1 MAESGERGE
10 GGTMLLQE
18 KNAIITGCAHGI
30 GRAIL
35 ELFAENGAGVWAC
48 AHTRTDEFEALARSL
63 SERHHVEIRPL
74 YFDLHDQE
82 QVKAA
87 AKSIVA
93 QKLPV
98 DVLVNNAGITY
109 NALFLLSSVEKMREV
124 FEINFFAP
132 FLFSQYIAK
141 AMMKQRRGS
150 IINISSSAGIDGNAG
165 RSVYGASKA
174 AVICATKAMAAELGE
189 SGVRVNSIA
198 PGITRT
204 TMLSSM
210 TEKVIEETRLL
221 TSMKRLGEPVDIA
234 KAVLFLAS
242 DLSSYVTGQ
251 VIRVDGGM

>member
-1 MAESGERGE
+1 MAVSDN
-10 GGTMLLQE
+10 GGKMLLHG
-18 KNAIITGCAHGI
+18 KNAVITGCAHGI
-30 GRAIL
+30 GKAIL
-35 ELFAENGAGVWAC
+35 ELFAANGANIWAC
-48 AHTRTDEFEALARSL
+48 AHTKTDEFEVMTRSL
-63 SERHHVEIRPL
+63 SEQYHVEIRPL
-74 YFDLHDQE
+74 FFDLHDQE
-82 QVKAA
+82 QVKSA
-87 AKSIVA
+87 AKSITS

-98 DVLVNNAGITY
+98 DILVNNAGITY
-109 NALFLLSSVEKMREV
+109 NALFLMSSMEKVREV

-132 FLFSQYIAK
+132 FLFSQYLAK
-141 AMMKQRRGS
+141 AMMKQRKGS

-210 TEKVIEETRLL
+210 TEKVIEETVQQ
-221 TSMKRLGEPVDIA
+221 TNMKRMGDPEDIA
-234 KAVLFLAS
+234 RAVLFLAS

-251 VIRVDGGM
+251 VLRVDGGM

>member
-1 MAESGERGE
+1 
-10 GGTMLLQE
+10 MLLQG
-18 KNAIITGCAHGI
+18 KNAVITGCAHGI
-30 GRAIL
+30 GKAIL
-35 ELFAENGAGVWAC
+35 ELFAENGASVWAC
-48 AHTRTDEFEALARSL
+48 AHTKTDEFEAMTRAL
-63 SERHHVEIRPL
+63 SEQHHVQIWPL

-82 QVKAA
+82 QVKSAA
-87 AKSIVA
+87 RSITS

-98 DVLVNNAGITY
+98 DILVNNAGITY
-109 NALFLLSSVEKMREV
+109 NALFLLSSMEKVREV

-141 AMMKQRRGS
+141 AMMKQRKGS
-150 IINISSSAGIDGNAG
+150 IVNISSSAGIDGNAG

-198 PGITRT
+198 PGITHT

-210 TEKVIEETRLL
+210 TEKVSGETVLQ
-221 TSMKRLGEPVDIA
+221 TAMKRMGEPEDIA
-234 KAVLFLAS
+234 RAVLFLAS